1 MLHPSSFFLR
11 FLTIS
16 GFVFQIC
23 KHPSA
28 CYVKGRLQPTRA
40 FGDFHLKTGREWHRS
55 EWVPT
60 RVRRPGPFTPPCV
73 VALVVDDPF
82 FASFFTLFCSYI
94 TAKPSTK
101 SVQLQA
107 GQTALVILATDGIWD
122 ELSSD
127 VAARVAADAVAGGS
141 IPPASAVMDAAF
153 HRAAA
158 SSRMTVAQL
167 KSVPPGSDRRRLV
180 DDCTV
185 VVGVFGSRSKL

>member
-1 MLHPSSFFLR
+1 MSFPPLFPR
-11 FLTIS
+11 FLTFSVIIC
-16 GFVFQIC
+16 QTC

-40 FGDFHLKTGREWHRS
+40 FGDFHLKNGREWHRS

-60 RVRRPGPFTPPCV
+60 RVRRPGSFTPP
-73 VALVVDDPF
+73 
-82 FASFFTLFCSYI
+82 YI
-94 TAKPSTK
+94 TAKPSTN

-107 GQTALVILATDGIWD
+107 GETALVILATDGIWD

-141 IPPASAVMDAAF
+141 VPPASAVMDAAF